1 VGRFSGRG
9 GELYAVAEPFA
20 FEGLPLED
28 CGDGWTWR
36 MASPALRCFADSPL
50 TFEVYAFPGQ
60 WLPLPVDQLH
70 PAVGAVELGRC
81 IRNQPVR
88 ASGVALPQSLLGR
101 AEAWVLEVMVMF
113 GAPALGGVGAP
124 ASRQTGSGV
133 RLDGIELEREPESPV
148 RVVMPF
154 GLGAYVGFGPKVNVK
169 PSIAQ
174 VTLDERGANYGPA

>member
-20 FEGLPLED
+20 FDGLPLED

-36 MASPALRCFADSPL
+36 MQSPALRCFADSPL
-50 TFEVYAFPGQ
+50 TLEVYTAGL
-60 WLPLPVDQLH
+60 WLPLPIDTVH
-70 PAVGAVELGRC
+70 HGVGAVELGRC

-101 AEAWVLEVMVMF
+101 AASWVLEVMVVF
-113 GAPALGGVGAP
+113 GAPSQAGVGAP
-124 ASRQTGSGV
+124 PSRTTGSGV
-133 RLDGIELEREPESPV
+133 LLEGIELEREPAGPV
-148 RVVMPF
+148 RALLPF
-154 GLGAYVGFGPKVNVK
+154 GRGAYVGFGPKASVR

-174 VTLDERGANYGPA
+174 VTLDERGASYGPA